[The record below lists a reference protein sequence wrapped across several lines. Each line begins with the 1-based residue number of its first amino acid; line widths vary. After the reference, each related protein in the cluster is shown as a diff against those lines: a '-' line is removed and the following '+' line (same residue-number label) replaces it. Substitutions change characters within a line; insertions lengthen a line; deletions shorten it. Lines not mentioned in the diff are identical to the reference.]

1 MQENG
6 LTGKARLISKFI
18 TSQTGKQ
25 TITIYILSSI
35 SRRKGN
41 QAIKFVLLVEY
52 YMKIIFFEKSYKN
65 IVDKL
70 VQGLYIKNQN

>member
-52 YMKIIFFEKSYKN
+52 NMRIIFFEKSYKN

>member
-52 YMKIIFFEKSYKN
+52 NMRIIFFEKSYKN
-65 IVDKL
+65 IVEKL

>member
-1 MQENG
+1 MNFFEVVSTFVMQENG
-6 LTGKARLISKFI
+6 LIGKARLISKFI

-25 TITIYILSSI
+25 TFTIYILSSI

-52 YMKIIFFEKSYKN
+52 NMRIIFFRK
-65 IVDKL
+65 I
-70 VQGLYIKNQN
+70 I